1 METLEEFIQ
10 SNPRPQELKRAI
22 AVQMSQRGHSYRE
35 IRDVLQVSLG
45 LITQSNQRYKT
56 VGIEGL
62 KSNHWGTAGYLNPQ
76 QRHELVAWL
85 GRKDCWTLE
94 EVIEHIEDHYD
105 VVYQSHQS
113 YYTLLKQAGLSWK
126 KSHPAHPHKD
136 EQQVEEKKAKLW
148 SYWCSGMGRLPMG
161 RCE

>member
-10 SNPRPQELKRAI
+10 SNTRPQELKRAI

-62 KSNHWGTAGYLNPQ
+62 KLNYWGTAGYLNSQ
-76 QRHELVAWL
+76 QRQELVAWL

-94 EVIEHIEDHYD
+94 EVIEHIEDHYG

-126 KSHPAHPHKD
+126 KSHPAHPNKD
-136 EQQVEEKKAKLW
+136 EQKVEEKKAKL
-148 SYWCSGMGRLPMG
+148 
-161 RCE
+161 